1 MTGCTPFNEAETLMG
16 VHLRELGL
24 PYQQHYR
31 YVPGRK
37 FEADF
42 AVWWATYE
50 QVPTHTVD
58 RRFALI
64 EVQGGVYSHQAHGSI
79 TGILKDNERLF
90 EAFKAGW
97 PMIRFTPDQV
107 KSGEA
112 KAMIAAALGREP

>member
-1 MTGCTPFNEAETLMG
+1 MNAAEDLLA
-16 VHLRELGL
+16 VHLKELGL
-24 PYQQHYR
+24 HFIRDFR

-42 AVWWATYE
+42 AVWTGPPLYD
-50 QVPTHTVD
+50 H
-58 RRFALI
+58 RFALI
-64 EVQGGVYSHQAHGSI
+64 EVTGGIWQRKSHGSVS
-79 TGILKDNERLF
+79 GVLKDNERLL

-112 KAMIAAALGREP
+112 KTAIEAVK